1 MRYRILA
8 YGPGKECLTW
18 SDDINLA
25 WTKQRLKEEGY
36 DEIIVEEEK

>member
-1 MRYRILA
+1 MRYRIWA

-18 SDDINLA
+18 ADTINLA

-36 DEIIVEEEK
+36 EEIVVEEK